1 MTEQTDYYDYGIEGP
16 PDAEQAI
23 DDILGENPRSRELR
37 LMRFALE
44 QRRHAFAKD
53 RLQAKT
59 DKDRAGLAAKVSE
72 LEKQIAALK
81 QEEAITTF
89 VEDSVR
95 VTIHKPTPEDLDY

>member
-1 MTEQTDYYDYGIEGP
+1 MTDYDYDYGVEGP

-23 DDILGENPRSRELR
+23 DDILGENPRARELR
-37 LMRFALE
+37 LMRLALE
-44 QRRHAFAKD
+44 QRRHVFQKERA
-53 RLQAKT
+53 QAKGE
-59 DKDRAGLAAKVSE
+59 KERAGFAAKVAE

-95 VTIHKPTPEDLDY
+95 VTIHKPSLDDLEY

>member
-1 MTEQTDYYDYGIEGP
+1 MSDYYDYGVEGP

-37 LMRFALE
+37 LMRQALE
-44 QRRHAFAKD
+44 QRRSAFQKD
-53 RLQAKT
+53 AALAKT
-59 DKDRAGLAAKVSE
+59 DKDRTALAAKVSE

-95 VTIHKPTPEDLDY
+95 VTIHKPTPEDMEY

>member
-1 MTEQTDYYDYGIEGP
+1 MKNFYDYGIEGP

-23 DDILGENPRSRELR
+23 DDILGENPRSRDLR

-44 QRRHAFAKD
+44 QRHHAFRRDK
-53 RLQAKT
+53 LQAKT
-59 DKDRAGLAAKVSE
+59 DKDRAGLTAKISE

-95 VTIHKPTPEDLDY
+95 VTIHKPSLDDMEY